1 MYSLFRP
8 ICARAQAHACV
19 RECVCVCIYVCVH
32 MCVCVHICM
41 CGWVMA
47 EGEGVLERGVREM
60 EGSVR
65 TCECVEGT
73 WGEGVW
79 KWEWV

>member
-1 MYSLFRP
+1 
-8 ICARAQAHACV
+8 
-19 RECVCVCIYVCVH
+19 
-32 MCVCVHICM
+32 M